1 MTIPR
6 LALVISSGILIA
18 ACLATPLSSFA
29 TTCVER
35 GDCPINGN
43 PLEWMIQ
50 PYVYLVGDLIYPI
63 VWGGIV
69 LGPLYIM
76 TRNPMLVGV
85 IGVVIFSAFL
95 GTSTLAGSSASQ
107 FFFWGLVIMASAIGM
122 TAFYVIWVKSRS
134 P

>member
-1 MTIPR
+1 M
-6 LALVISSGILIA
+6 
-18 ACLATPLSSFA
+18 
-29 TTCVER
+29 
-35 GDCPINGN
+35 
-43 PLEWMIQ
+43 
-50 PYVYLVGDLIYPI
+50 IYPYEVLIGDI
-63 VWGGIV
+63 VYPLIWGGIV

-85 IGVVIFSAFL
+85 IGVVIFSMFL

-107 FFFWGLVIMASAIGM
+107 FFFWGMVILASAIGM